1 MTKRP
6 KEDDRLRHMLDAAVT
21 AVEFIKTKKRSDL
34 DTDLKL
40 ALALVRLLE
49 VVGEAGRYVS
59 DETQQRFPHI
69 PWKEISGTRDRL
81 VHGYFDV
88 DLDIV
93 WQIVTVDLPFLIKEL
108 KKILETK
115 KS

>member
-1 MTKRP
+1 MSRPP
-6 KEDDRLRHMLDAAVT
+6 KEEDRLRHMLDAAVT
-21 AVEFIKTKKRSDL
+21 AVEFVKAKQRSHL
-34 DTDLKL
+34 DTDTKL

-49 VVGEAGRYVS
+49 VVGEAARHVS
-59 DETQQRFPHI
+59 DETHRRSPNI

-93 WQIVTVDLPFLIKEL
+93 WQIVTGDLPLLITEL
-108 KKILETK
+108 KKIVPK
-115 KS
+115 AK